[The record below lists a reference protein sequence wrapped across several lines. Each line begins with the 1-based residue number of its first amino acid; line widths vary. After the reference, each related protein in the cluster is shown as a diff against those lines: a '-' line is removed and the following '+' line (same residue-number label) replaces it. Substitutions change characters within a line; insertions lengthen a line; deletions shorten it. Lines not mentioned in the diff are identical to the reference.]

1 MFALEPSSC
10 LLIPKSPSLTTPSLV
25 RNMLAVFRSLYVRT
39 KSTEPSDD
47 ETILAGTL
55 LTCLLFNYKSGLGKT
70 NSGII
75 QIQERPKLV
84 SVNNFFFHLKHNS
97 ANLPTISG
105 LQQAS
110 KRMTLLNKKLL
121 LIQEC

>member
-55 LTCLLFNYKSGLGKT
+55 LTCLLFNYKSGLEKT

-75 QIQERPKLV
+75 QIQKRPKLV
-84 SVNNFFFHLKHNS
+84 SVNNFFFSSKTQFCQPPN
-97 ANLPTISG
+97 NFRPPTG
-105 LQQAS
+105 LQKDDITKIES
-110 KRMTLLNKKLL
+110 
-121 LIQEC
+121 CY

>member
-39 KSTEPSDD
+39 KSTQPSDD

-84 SVNNFFFHLKHNS
+84 SVNNFLFHLKHNS
-97 ANLPTISG
+97 SKTQFSKNLPTISG
-105 LQQAS
+105 LQQAF
-110 KRMTLLNKKLL
+110 KRMTLLK
-121 LIQEC
+121 